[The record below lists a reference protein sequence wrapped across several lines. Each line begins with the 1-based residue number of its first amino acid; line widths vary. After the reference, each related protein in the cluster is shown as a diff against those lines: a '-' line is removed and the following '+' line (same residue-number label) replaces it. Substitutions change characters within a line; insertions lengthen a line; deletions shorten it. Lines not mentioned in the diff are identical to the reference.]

1 MSFIYEE
8 IKKSGLEEDFSKYN
22 FGKEE
27 EKVIIAKE
35 IEKKME
41 MIKRKF
47 GIEGVLVFGD
57 TIAIFA
63 PAREEFSTKYSL
75 KYSFEKEAESLLD
88 RRVDKYRTKYK
99 VEDLSTNAYHL
110 QSGEPYKLEVNI
122 GNIFPLITLEPRNFS
137 FSIHIFKLPYGAEM
151 LDDLVNLFYNLPK
164 EKLKGSSQ

>member
-1 MSFIYEE
+1 
-8 IKKSGLEEDFSKYN
+8 
-22 FGKEE
+22 
-27 EKVIIAKE
+27 
-35 IEKKME
+35 
-41 MIKRKF
+41 
-47 GIEGVLVFGD
+47 VFGD